1 MTSPP
6 APTDTVTLSS
16 PGPPGLFF
24 YAGRVMDE
32 TITPNPEHPHAFGP
46 TPNLERIPAI
56 LKERCLWCLWKAV
69 PREGQPGKFD
79 KIPIGSGGTH
89 LSTTSEDGWLSFERV
104 AVLYGRNKSRCNG
117 IGVLV
122 RKADKLG
129 YIDVDRSLEPPAG
142 LPSTYTELSPSLQG
156 LRMIFDADALPEY
169 DLTKPVEF
177 YAGNAAR
184 FLTITGLALSDQGV
198 THVNGE
204 LPKWV
209 AQFKQADTAPV
220 RSAPMPEL
228 ADVSAISLAG
238 LGLPDAAFDALTYG
252 FDQDDRS
259 SQLMGAVNG
268 LYRAGL
274 DDAQVLALL
283 ADTEAMTV
291 ALDHRRQDQD
301 KALEYL
307 WGRCLKA
314 KDRVAKELRQIGAEF
329 AGGET
334 AGVDNVDATLSKN
347 SRDYK
352 LIKDFIFVANLNKF
366 VDAKTKDIISPEAL
380 NTILGH
386 VHKGTKGNPKALA
399 AFMQSPH
406 KKVVDRVGWRPCK
419 DETFMLDHLRLANTY
434 RGISVEPKEDPEG
447 IAEWLA
453 LCSHIYGEYVDLVLD
468 HMAFSIQHPLTKIR
482 WQILTLGETRTGKS
496 MTAEPVKRIW
506 GEAGGTISPQD
517 AKKGW
522 GDAYFR
528 RKMLTFEEVYQ
539 PGDQA
544 FFNALKPMLAND
556 GLMQL
561 DIKGKSQI
569 VQENL
574 FSMYLFT
581 NHADA
586 LHLDADD
593 DKLLVIKAPPATQRW
608 EGGRY
613 VALGKRIDDG
623 SILPGVLHFLLNRD
637 VTQFKYAQLPV
648 RTAALAEMVA
658 AGRADYQQAMLE
670 LLEGDAPPFDGPVV
684 YFQDVRR
691 TLKELGYKFGD
702 KGLRE
707 VLSKAGM
714 KQYRGTKKINGK
726 MANTSTFWT
735 REDLD
740 ELGVSE
746 IYDWWSSET
755 ASEFSRGE

>member
-1 MTSPP
+1 
-6 APTDTVTLSS
+6 
-16 PGPPGLFF
+16 
-24 YAGRVMDE
+24 MDE
-32 TITPNPEHPHAFGP
+32 TIAPNIEHPHAFGP

-79 KIPIGSGGTH
+79 KIPIGKRGKQ
-89 LSTTSEDGWLSFERV
+89 LSTASEEGWLTFEQ
-104 AVLYGRNKSRCNG
+104 ASDLYLRNHRRANG
-117 IGVLV
+117 LGVQV
-122 RKADKLG
+122 RKQDKIG
-129 YIDVDRSLEPPAG
+129 YVDVDRSLDPPAG
-142 LPSTYTELSPSLQG
+142 LPATYTELSPSLQG
-156 LRMIFDADALPEY
+156 LRMVFDADALPDF

-184 FLTITGLALSDQGV
+184 FLTITGLALSDLGV

-204 LPKWV
+204 LPKW
-209 AQFKQADTAPV
+209 ASQFKDTNDAKQI
-220 RSAPMPEL
+220 SNTPMPEL
-228 ADVSAISLAG
+228 VDVSGISLAD

-274 DDAQVLALL
+274 SDAEVLSLL

-291 ALDHRRQDQD
+291 ALDHRRQDHE
-301 KALEYL
+301 KALAYL

-314 KDRVAKELRQIGAEF
+314 KDRVAQEMRSIGAEF
-329 AGGET
+329 
-334 AGVDNVDATLSKN
+334 DAVTPADSTNDPEKTR
-347 SRDYK
+347 RDYK
-352 LIKDFIFVANLNKF
+352 LIRDFIFVANLNKF
-366 VDAKTKDIISPEAL
+366 VDVKTKDIITPEAL

-399 AFMQSPH
+399 AFMQSPS
-406 KKVVDRVGWRPCK
+406 KKVVDRVGWRP
-419 DETFMLDHLRLANTY
+419 DDTEVFLLDNLRLANTY
-434 RGISVEPKEDPEG
+434 RGISVEPKADPEG

-468 HMAFSIQHPLTKIR
+468 HMAFSIQRPLTKIR
-482 WQILTLGETRTGKS
+482 WQILTMGETRTGKS

-522 GDAYFR
+522 GDGYFR

-608 EGGRY
+608 DGDRY

-637 VTQFKYAQLPV
+637 VSQFKYAQLPV

-670 LLEGDAPPFDGPVV
+670 LLEGNAAPFDGPVV

-691 TLKELGYKFGD
+691 TLKDLGYKFGD

-726 MANTSTFWT
+726 MANTTSFWT
-735 REDLD
+735 RECLD
-740 ELGVSE
+740 DLGVSE

-755 ASEFSRGE
+755 ASEFSSGE